1 MRINELLSED
11 QLNEGLGAAIVK
23 GIGATTR
30 GIGSVA
36 GGAHGAWDAMKQG
49 YKIGRSAVSGMGN
62 DMSWDSGTD
71 NTGRNIAPASTKTS
85 LEPQAAAQ
93 PDELEQLKTTIA
105 KLTPQQ
111 KQEVSAALQ
120 APAAQQQ
127 PAAQQPAAQQPAAPA
142 GTSVDIGQV
151 KKQSAQQAQADKT
164 LAQQQISA
172 TQTANAEKAKQ
183 DAAIKAAKDAAM
195 AKPAFQQTA
204 SNKLAIQKAQ
214 QMGIREA
221 KQPKKPAKKPTPGKK
236 KKIVAEFNSKF
247 LGQMI

>member
-11 QLNEGLGAAIVK
+11 QLNEGLGAAIAK
-23 GIGATTR
+23 GIGATAR

-62 DMSWDSGTD
+62 DMSWDPGTD

-85 LEPQAAAQ
+85 LEPQAT
-93 PDELEQLKTTIA
+93 PDELESLKTIIS
-105 KLTPQQ
+105 KLNPDQ
-111 KQEVSAALQ
+111 KQDIAAELQKSAT
-120 APAAQQQ
+120 
-127 PAAQQPAAQQPAAPA
+127 QQPAAPT

-204 SNKLAIQKAQ
+204 SDKLAIQKAQ